1 MKVNWTL
8 EDIAKALFVV
18 NRHAKTASD
27 PSHLYQL
34 KKLTVAKLLEQNKA
48 KKIGLHF
55 SEHPKLSRQ
64 HSTMLVQIA
73 DYYFHIPAAKEDFKT
88 LPHLGELDKTFRNP
102 RPNLSLSQAKRILS
116 GYLELPQQDTRPK
129 QQTPVSRSAYYT
141 PSSLGQFTWPDKKKR
156 RS

>member
-1 MKVNWTL
+1 LKENTTL
-8 EDIAKALFVV
+8 NDIAKALFVV
-18 NRHAKTASD
+18 NRHAKTAPD
-27 PSHLYQL
+27 PSYLYQL
-34 KKLTVAKLLEQNKA
+34 KKQTVAKLLEQNKA

-64 HSTMLVQIA
+64 HSTMLVQVA
-73 DYYFHIPAAKEDFKT
+73 EYYFHIPAAKEDFKT

-102 RPNLSLSQAKRILS
+102 KPNLSLSQAKRILAS
-116 GYLELPQQDTRPK
+116 YLNLSPQEAKKK
-129 QQTPVSRSAYYT
+129 QQPPVSRSAYYT